1 MTSQLEMLIGNVDA
15 DRAEGEQSPHSA
27 LSFHQEDDFR
37 VAVPVKTI
45 DLHIEPKAVKHT
57 QKGPYYNAR
66 LQRPDGE
73 IIVCS
78 TEPLFAAC
86 RELVKR
92 GITGNIRKYRNG
104 VLSAEGDIEQFAGL
118 TVVESDTE
126 GPVIRKY
133 HEHPRAVVRRAQKT
147 VETLSGVPDT
157 PRATKAAGGE
167 TRPPSDGRP
176 PLERA
181 RP

>member
-1 MTSQLEMLIGNVDA
+1 MTANT
-15 DRAEGEQSPHSA
+15 HSS
-27 LSFHQEDDFR
+27 L
-37 VAVPVKTI
+37 KTI
-45 DLHIEPKAVKHT
+45 DLHIESTAVRHT
-57 QKGPYYNAR
+57 AKGPWYDAR
-66 LQRPDGE
+66 LHSPDGE

-92 GITGNIRKYRNG
+92 GITGNIRKYREG
-104 VLSAEGDIEQFAGL
+104 VLSAEGDIEQFARL
-118 TVVESDTE
+118 TVVETDTE

-133 HEHPRAVVRRAQKT
+133 HEHPRAVLRRGQKT

-176 PLERA
+176 PLEGA
-181 RP
+181 QP